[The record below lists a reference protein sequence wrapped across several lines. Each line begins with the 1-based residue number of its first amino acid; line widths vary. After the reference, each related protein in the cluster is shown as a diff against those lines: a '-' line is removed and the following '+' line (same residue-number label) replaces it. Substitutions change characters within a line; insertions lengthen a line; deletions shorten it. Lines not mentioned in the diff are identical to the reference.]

1 MNSPTV
7 TSIWTHAFSSLPGA
21 TTIAPSTTVTAR
33 DAPRTFAVIVAP
45 STVGSATF
53 FSTATIALRPLSAR
67 ALSIA
72 LTAAAAVTPAV

>member
-1 MNSPTV
+1 M
-7 TSIWTHAFSSLPGA
+7 SIWTHAFSSLPGA

-45 STVGSATF
+45 SIVGRATF
-53 FSTATIALRPLSAR
+53 FATATTESRPLSAI

-72 LTAAAAVTPAV
+72 LTAVPAVTPAV